1 MTKVKGTPLGYRKNY
16 CFFFFFLSKT
26 VNKWRMKSKQY
37 NSLPFIF
44 YSKFHLFMPTFMVP
58 YFPIFSHLYIYICVC
73 MYVCILLPILNR
85 VNTAEFCI
93 NPTSYVF
100 ANLQCFS
107 FPLPSFQQYIA
118 LVMSDMERGGL
129 NFIWYISDL
138 SSLRSKK

>member
-1 MTKVKGTPLGYRKNY
+1 
-16 CFFFFFLSKT
+16 
-26 VNKWRMKSKQY
+26 
-37 NSLPFIF
+37 
-44 YSKFHLFMPTFMVP
+44 
-58 YFPIFSHLYIYICVC
+58 
-73 MYVCILLPILNR
+73 MYLCILLPILNR